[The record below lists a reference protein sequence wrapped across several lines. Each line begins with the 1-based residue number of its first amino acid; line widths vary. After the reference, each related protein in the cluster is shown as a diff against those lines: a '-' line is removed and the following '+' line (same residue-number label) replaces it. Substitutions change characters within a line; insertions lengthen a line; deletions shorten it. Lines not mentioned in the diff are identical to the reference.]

1 MTELE
6 TRQHEEEKTMKI
18 LLAVDGSKYSDT
30 AIQTLISK
38 IRKED
43 AEVLVLEVVEPRIF
57 STPPQM
63 AAGYEPE
70 LAEIMKEQCKQAQ
83 QTVDRAA
90 TALKTAGFNATGC
103 VVEAETR
110 TGILDRA
117 SEWHADLIVL
127 GSHGRK
133 GLQRF
138 MLGSVAESVSRSAYC
153 SVLIVRA
160 S

>member
-1 MTELE
+1 
-6 TRQHEEEKTMKI
+6 MKI
-18 LLAVDGSKYSDT
+18 LLAVDGSKYSEAAVQAVASQIHKD
-30 AIQTLISK
+30 K
-38 IRKED
+38 
-43 AEVLVLEVVEPRIF
+43 AEVLVLEVVEPRII

-70 LAEIMKEQCKQAQ
+70 LAELMKEQFKQAQ

-90 TALKTAGFNATGC
+90 GALKAAGFNVKTR

-110 TGILDRA
+110 TGILDLA
-117 SEWHADLIVL
+117 SEWHADVIVL

-138 MLGSVAESVSRSAYC
+138 MLGSVAESIARGAYC
-153 SVLIVRA
+153 SVLIVRTPQEKR
-160 S
+160 

>member
-1 MTELE
+1 
-6 TRQHEEEKTMKI
+6 MKI
-18 LLAVDGSKYSDT
+18 LLAVDGSKHSDT
-30 AIQTLISK
+30 AMQTLISK

-43 AEVLVLEVVEPRIF
+43 AEVLVVQVVEPRIF

-70 LAEIMKEQCKQAQ
+70 LAEIMKELFKQAQ
-83 QTVDRAA
+83 QTVDRTAA
-90 TALKTAGFNATGC
+90 TLKTAGFNAKGR
-103 VVEAETR
+103 VVEEETR
-110 TGILDRA
+110 TGILDTA
-117 SEWHADLIVL
+117 AEWHADLIVL

-138 MLGSVAESVSRSAYC
+138 LLGSVADSVARSAYC

-160 S
+160 T